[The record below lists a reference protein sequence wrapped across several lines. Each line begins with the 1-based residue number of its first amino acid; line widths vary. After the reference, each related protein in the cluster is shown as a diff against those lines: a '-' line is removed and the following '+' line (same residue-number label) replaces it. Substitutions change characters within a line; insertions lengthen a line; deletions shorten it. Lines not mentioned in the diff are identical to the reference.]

1 MTQPRL
7 VVTGASGYV
16 GGRLVAAA
24 LGVGFEVRSVVRSD
38 APWVQGSVVR
48 VESLQRDGD
57 RAVEGADAVVHLA
70 GANEIAARRDPVGT
84 LASTVSASR
93 AVAESCARSGV
104 ARLVYLSTVH
114 VYGAALARG
123 AVIDEEVTPA
133 PISNYALAR
142 LQSEEEIKSCAGPT
156 EVVILRLT
164 NGVGPPVDP
173 SVDRWSLVA
182 NDLCRQAVCGG
193 SLKLASDG
201 MQWRDFVA
209 LTDVDRILL
218 AATDPKKLTAGT
230 YNVGSGQPTRVRE
243 LADLI
248 ARLAPSLGLGAATVE
263 APPATSDAP
272 LPYQVNVERLA
283 VAGYRPTT
291 PLETALSDTLSFCSE
306 HRHHLCEKIQPPGP
320 LSSAEGKGYHRE

>member
-1 MTQPRL
+1 
-7 VVTGASGYV
+7 
-16 GGRLVAAA
+16 VAAA
-24 LGVGFEVRSVVRSD
+24 LSAGFDVRSVVRSE

-48 VESLQRDGD
+48 VESFERDGD
-57 RAVEGADAVVHLA
+57 QAVEGADAVVHLA
-70 GANEIAARRDPVGT
+70 GANEISARRDPVGALT
-84 LASTVSASR
+84 STVSASR

-114 VYGAALARG
+114 VYGTALAEG
-123 AVIDEEVTPA
+123 AVIDEAVDPA
-133 PISNYALAR
+133 PISTYALAR
-142 LQSEEEIKSCAGPT
+142 LRSEEEITSCAGAT

-182 NDLCRQAVCGG
+182 NDLCRQAVCAG
-193 SLKLASDG
+193 SLKLATDG

-209 LTDVDRILL
+209 LADVDRILL
-218 AATDPKKLTAGT
+218 AATDRKLLRAST

-248 ARLAPSLGLGAATVE
+248 ARLAPHLGLGAPTVE
-263 APPATSDAP
+263 APEATSDAP
-272 LPYQVNVERLA
+272 LPYRVNVERLA
-283 VAGYRPTT
+283 AAGYRPTT

-306 HRHHLCEKIQPPGP
+306 YRHRLCQKVELPES
-320 LSSAEGKGYHRE
+320 LSSTDGPTKQPE